1 MRAAQNL
8 TPPHP
13 LVAEANRQYP
23 APSTTAVHGF
33 AACAAGIT
41 MQVLFLL
48 WLVERQDLPYLL
60 AAVLA
65 LAAGAGLAF
74 FIATGLSRGPR
85 SIVLTI
91 MRKTAP
97 IILTMGFAAL
107 GLDLLCLLVLV
118 EWLALDY
125 LLGNVLA
132 LALVLGFLVISLGD
146 LLVPDRRVH
155 LLHD

>member
-1 MRAAQNL
+1 
-8 TPPHP
+8 
-13 LVAEANRQYP
+13 
-23 APSTTAVHGF
+23 
-33 AACAAGIT
+33 